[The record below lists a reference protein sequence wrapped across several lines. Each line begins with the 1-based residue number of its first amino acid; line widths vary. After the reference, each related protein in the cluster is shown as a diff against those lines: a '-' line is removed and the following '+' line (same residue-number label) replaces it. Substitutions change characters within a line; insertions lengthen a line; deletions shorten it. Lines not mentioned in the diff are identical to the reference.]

1 MRQLRRYPV
10 CKGTLV
16 TFRMELFAMTMK
28 TLLLILSLSVFALMC
43 NRRVV
48 IQELPPGSRPIVSLK
63 MELTSKN
70 QMVLADSLLQWV
82 GNRLQVYADEYHR
95 FRLASKSDSAD
106 IVLRI
111 QINGLRTISSDS
123 LSNLEK
129 KRAKLQKQ
137 VSAEIAKAEKDAPA
151 RTAAENVAA
160 NVVANLITMPFGF
173 ASIIMISGEVDEGA
187 MEEKALS
194 STYPTALVRYNVFLN
209 TGSKVVWKHDNVKT
223 FNFRDRASEL
233 DQIRLL
239 VRNMIIDLEDNIP
252 ILKPDWTYRITKE

>member
-1 MRQLRRYPV
+1 
-10 CKGTLV
+10 
-16 TFRMELFAMTMK
+16 MELCMK
-28 TLLLILSLSVFALMC
+28 ILIVVLTFCAFSLMC
-43 NRRVV
+43 NKRVIV
-48 IQELPPGSRPIVSLK
+48 QDLPPGSRPIVSLK

-129 KRAKLQKQ
+129 KRAKLKKQ
-137 VSAEIAKAEKDAPA
+137 VSAEIAKAERDAPA
-151 RTAAENVAA
+151 KTAAENIAA
-160 NVVANLITMPFGF
+160 NVLVNLITIPFGF
-173 ASIIMISGEVDEGA
+173 ASVIMISGEVDEGG

-194 STYPTALVRYNVFLN
+194 STYPTAMVRYSVFLN
-209 TGSKVVWKHDNVKT
+209 TGSKVVWKHENVKT

-252 ILKPDWTYRITKE
+252 ILRPDWTYRIAKE